1 MGTIFEKDKMPSGKI
16 HAFATCVTAGALA
29 PVICLTGQPI
39 TTALGFAAGCMI
51 GLVVTPDL
59 DVRQRSTHAETI
71 MRRSGGCLVGALWNL
86 LWLPYAYL
94 IPRHRHPLS
103 HWPILGTVLRL
114 VYLLAVPAV
123 AWWVLGH
130 IIALPVLPHLALT
143 PLIGWG
149 IAGLALVD
157 MLHYLMDRIF

>member
-1 MGTIFEKDKMPSGKI
+1 MPSGKI
-16 HAFATCVTAGALA
+16 HAIATSLTAGVLA
-29 PVICLTGQPI
+29 PVIYLVGQPV
-39 TTALGFAAGCMI
+39 TTALGFAAGCAV

-59 DVRQRSTHAETI
+59 DVRQRSTHSETI
-71 MRRSGGCLVGALWNL
+71 MRRSGGCPVGLLWNL

-103 HWPILGTVLRL
+103 HWPLLGTVLRL
-114 VYLLAVPAV
+114 VYQLAVPAV

-130 IIALPVLPHLALT
+130 IVALPALQRLALT

-149 IAGLALVD
+149 IAGLMLVD
-157 MLHYLMDRIF
+157 TLHYVMDQVF